1 MDSSDL
7 DAIRAKRMAELQ
19 AQSGAGSGGTSAGGP
34 AGAGGAGEGAQD
46 QAAQFAQEEEKRR
59 GIMSQ
64 ILSPEARERC
74 EYSRQCGGGDKSA
87 RGAVA
92 GEEWEADSSELCR
105 ESIADSDTSLSHRTT
120 VSRIALVR
128 PERARA
134 IEALLLRMAQ
144 SGQLRGRVSEDQLI
158 GVLDQ
163 VEANERR
170 AQGGNTDGNSGGNS
184 GGKIIFNR
192 RKGGFD
198 SDEDF

>member
-19 AQSGAGSGGTSAGGP
+19 AQSGAGSGGTSVGGP
-34 AGAGGAGEGAQD
+34 AGAGGGAGEGAQD

-64 ILSPEARERC
+64 ILSPEARER
-74 EYSRQCGGGDKSA
+74 
-87 RGAVA
+87 
-92 GEEWEADSSELCR
+92 L
-105 ESIADSDTSLSHRTT
+105 
-120 VSRIALVR
+120 SRIALVR

-144 SGQLRGRVSEDQLI
+144 SGQLRGRVSENQLI

-170 AQGGNTDGNSGGNS
+170 AQGASADGNSGGNA

>member
-19 AQSGAGSGGTSAGGP
+19 AQSGNGSGAP
-34 AGAGGAGEGAQD
+34 GGAGSSGPGGSAEGGQD

-74 EYSRQCGGGDKSA
+74 EFLGYGWRVEVEPGRGGQNERALIRMSTA
-87 RGAVA
+87 RNRGTDLKLRSWCV
-92 GEEWEADSSELCR
+92 
-105 ESIADSDTSLSHRTT
+105 I

-170 AQGGNTDGNSGGNS
+170 AQGGNLDGNAGGAT